1 MSKKIEQQN
10 LRRLSIR
17 ERHQVKEQFFR
28 LYRKTD
34 NVTQSARALDICR
47 RTATRWVR
55 ASKLNGGRVR
65 HEGRHGRRKGDG
77 RALTRRQERKLLS
90 MIVDKTPMQHKF
102 PFALWNAKAIR
113 ELIRAEFGVE
123 VSRHHHGGGERP
135 EAHAHPQQG
144 LHPHQQALP
153 APHQNQARRQ
163 ARGNPPPHAIHV
175 MPLPRVIV
183 SLSAFLLRPGM
194 PCPPQPP
201 RRGGRGGAFRD
212 KVRKMGNWTKKMSK

>member
-65 HEGRHGRRKGDG
+65 H
-77 RALTRRQERKLLS
+77 
-90 MIVDKTPMQHKF
+90 
-102 PFALWNAKAIR
+102 
-113 ELIRAEFGVE
+113 
-123 VSRHHHGGGERP
+123 HHGGGERP

-163 ARGNPPPHAIHV
+163 ARGNPQPHAIHA

-212 KVRKMGNWTKKMSK
+212 KVRKMGNWTKKKCQKS

>member
-77 RALTRRQERKLLS
+77 RALTC
-90 MIVDKTPMQHKF
+90 
-102 PFALWNAKAIR
+102 
-113 ELIRAEFGVE
+113 G
-123 VSRHHHGGGERP
+123 
-135 EAHAHPQQG
+135 
-144 LHPHQQALP
+144 
-153 APHQNQARRQ
+153 
-163 ARGNPPPHAIHV
+163 
-175 MPLPRVIV
+175 RVWSWYWRC
-183 SLSAFLLRPGM
+183 SLR
-194 PCPPQPP
+194 
-201 RRGGRGGAFRD
+201 
-212 KVRKMGNWTKKMSK
+212 V